1 MENNENTYNPEYSEI
16 VDKTESSQKIN
27 SEQENFTLTFKAKEF
42 EHTLSEFES
51 RLIFNVLKTK
61 EEKYQE
67 AISNLIKKS
76 KFLQLYIQLAE
87 DQITEDEF
95 ESELIHNPDK
105 FVIKLK
111 DLETKIE
118 LEALFTILQSLPVKL
133 SIDEVSEIFGIN
145 TQSLY
150 SKLNT

>member
-1 MENNENTYNPEYSEI
+1 MESNENTYYPEYSEI

-27 SEQENFTLTFKAKEF
+27 SEQEYFTLTFKAKEI
-42 EHTLSEFES
+42 EY
-51 RLIFNVLKTK
+51 IFNILNTK

-87 DQITEDEF
+87 DQITEEEF
-95 ESELIHNPDK
+95 ESELIHNPNK

-111 DLETKIE
+111 ELSSNIE
-118 LEALFTILQSLPVKL
+118 LEALLGILQSLPIKL